1 MSTSH
6 DVINSLEQARQ
17 SAQTALRQIDDL
29 IVEHDYQDIALLVA
43 GAAQALLESAALLMQ
58 SQDEAAF
65 DALERAEDLL
75 ENAYAV
81 IDGELDEE

>member
-6 DVINSLEQARQ
+6 DVIHSLEQARQ
-17 SAQTALRQIDDL
+17 SAQTALRQLDDL
-29 IVEHDYQDIALLVA
+29 IVEHDYQDIALLVTQ
-43 GAAQALLESAALLMQ
+43 AAQALLESAASLMQ
-58 SQDEAAF
+58 SRDEEAF